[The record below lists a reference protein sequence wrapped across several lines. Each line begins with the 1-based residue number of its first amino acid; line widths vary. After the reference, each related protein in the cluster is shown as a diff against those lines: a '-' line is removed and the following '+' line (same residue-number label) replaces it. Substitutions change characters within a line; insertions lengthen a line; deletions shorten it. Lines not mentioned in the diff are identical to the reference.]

1 MKKLLIFAFAAL
13 SMLAS
18 VAHAGVPVGSYDL
31 VTTSSGGND
40 RTDNQA
46 YAGLVWTWGE
56 ITPSAVIGFSH
67 GKVESDGDTEAVHA
81 SLTINF
87 LDGIQL
93 GKVKLTY
100 LNGKE
105 DFQGEAGVGYDLISN
120 SFLLPIGVNAP
131 HVAAGLDVSWTDIEP
146 YFMLHTRDEFDKP
159 NERSVT
165 ECRDV
170 GLGNGSFADADCT
183 VAVP

>member
-13 SMLAS
+13 SMLGSIAY
-18 VAHAGVPVGSYDL
+18 AGAPPTSYAL
-31 VTTSSGGND
+31 VTTTSGGGD
-40 RTDNQA
+40 KTDNQV

-56 ITPSAVIGFSH
+56 ITPAAVIGFSH

-87 LDGIQL
+87 LDGIQP

-105 DFQGEAGVGYDLISN
+105 DFQGEAGVGYDLTTN
-120 SFLLPIGVNAP
+120 SFLLPVGVNAP
-131 HVAAGLDVSWTDIEP
+131 HVAAGVDLSWTAIEP
-146 YFMLHTRDEFDKP
+146 YLMLHTRDEFDKP

-165 ECRDV
+165 RCRDV
-170 GLGNGSFADADCT
+170 GAGNGSFTDANCT
-183 VAVP
+183 MPVP